1 LIASHLAPLLLA
13 LDLAGTFVFGVSGAI
28 AAIEKRLD
36 LFGVMVLAF
45 VTALAGGIVRDVLI
59 GAIPPKGVADWR
71 YPAVAF
77 AAGAIVFVGY
87 RAIKR
92 LDRALLIFDA
102 AGLSLFAVSGTQK
115 ALAYGLNPFMAALLG
130 VMTAVGGGT
139 LRDMLVAEV
148 PKILRVEIYAAAA
161 LVGAVVVAVGFKLGI
176 PALPLA
182 IVGAAACFSLRIVSI
197 WRRWSLPQSPAAF
210 ADG

>member
-1 LIASHLAPLLLA
+1 MNLALLLFV
-13 LDLAGTFVFGVSGAI
+13 LDIAGTFVFGISGAI

-59 GAIPPKGVADWR
+59 GSVPPQGVSDWR
-71 YPAVAF
+71 FPVAAF

-92 LDRALLIFDA
+92 LDRAVMIFDA
-102 AGLSLFAVSGTQK
+102 AGLSLFAVAGAQK

-130 VMTAVGGGT
+130 VVTAVGGGT
-139 LRDMLVAEV
+139 IRDMLLAEI
-148 PKILRVEIYAAAA
+148 PKVLRVDIYAVAA
-161 LVGAVVVAVGFKLGI
+161 LAGAGIVSIGFELGLPPVPVA
-176 PALPLA
+176 LA
-182 IVGAAACFSLRIVSI
+182 GAAVCFSLRILSI
-197 WRRWSLPQSPAAF
+197 RRRWSLPSSPAATLE
-210 ADG
+210 AD

>member
-1 LIASHLAPLLLA
+1 MIAKHLAPLLLG
-13 LDLAGTFVFGVSGAI
+13 LDLAGTFVFGISGAI

-45 VTALAGGIVRDVLI
+45 VTALAGGMVRDVLI
-59 GAIPPKGVADWR
+59 GAVPPEGVADWR

-87 RAIKR
+87 GATKR

-130 VMTAVGGGT
+130 VVTAVGGGT
-139 LRDMLVAEV
+139 IRDMLVAEV
-148 PKILRVEIYAAAA
+148 PKVLRVEIYAVAA
-161 LVGAVVVAVGFKLGI
+161 LAGAAIVAVGSRLGV

-182 IVGAAACFSLRIVSI
+182 IAGAAACFSLRIVAI

-210 ADG
+210 AD